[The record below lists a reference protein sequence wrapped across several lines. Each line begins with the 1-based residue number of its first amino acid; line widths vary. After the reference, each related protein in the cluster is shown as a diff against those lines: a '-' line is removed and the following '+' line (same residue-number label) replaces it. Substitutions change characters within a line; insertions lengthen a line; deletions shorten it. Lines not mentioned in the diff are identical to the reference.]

1 MKALNHLLAKALITT
16 STVLLPQTTL
26 TGNGS
31 NNVLIIDRSGGSRNG
46 FMNDQF
52 ASINSNTPL
61 KLSSQLIAET
71 STGEFHKSKFGI
83 TQPRLS
89 VLLRLSS
96 DPAWLWLWVF
106 ALKLDW
112 VAA

>member
-1 MKALNHLLAKALITT
+1 MKALNHLLAKALITS
-16 STVLLPQTTL
+16 STVLFPQTTL

-31 NNVLIIDRSGGSRNG
+31 DNVLMTDRSGGSRNG

-52 ASINSNTPL
+52 ASAESNTPL
-61 KLSSQLIAET
+61 KPSSQLVAET
-71 STGEFHKSKFGI
+71 SAGEFHKPKFGT

-89 VLLRLSS
+89 VLPQSSS

-106 ALKLDW
+106 ALKLYW
-112 VAA
+112 AAA